1 MAQSVARFEFSYRNS
16 GPGAT
21 LRDLSPLPE
30 IRLRDNAIAIPATG
44 LLSRVGR
51 ITGANFVGPVGIEDR
66 SNQ

>member
-30 IRLRDNAIAIPATG
+30 IRLRDNASP
-44 LLSRVGR
+44 SRDWLVEQVGR